1 MARCLDDQPGRPAQG
16 NVDFTAFHA
25 PYGPGFDS
33 RYPAAPGL
41 LLEAH
46 GACFGSHSVKLA
58 YHPMSTGKVS
68 AALPSGDPLHLS
80 HTDAVPAE

>member
-1 MARCLDDQPGRPAQG
+1 MQG
-16 NVDFTAFHA
+16 ETPSTTFHS

-46 GACFGSHSVKLA
+46 GACFGSRSVKLA
-58 YHPMSTGKVS
+58 YHLMSTGKVS
-68 AALPSGDPLHLS
+68 AALSSGDPLHLS